1 MRVMGLNNLGITSFV
16 QKCTINNK
24 KWFELDDTNVTVMWT
39 PDIYS
44 TLAGKVTFNPTLSD
58 AVGEDAFSL
67 NKNVACWAGR
77 NRYIVTALDH
87 ATFDEIIA
95 KSRWNSFM
103 PRTIALFAKIAGV
116 TKTNKIIMVDD
127 GLYSRYIDMNAALHA
142 MMVVWECK
150 TCILVTKN
158 EVETVTFDP
167 DRWSAVEKS
176 IQDMLMTNTFDAM
189 VNVYEQ
195 FSRQVSLRI
204 G

>member
-1 MRVMGLNNLGITSFV
+1 
-16 QKCTINNK
+16 
-24 KWFELDDTNVTVMWT
+24 
-39 PDIYS
+39 
-44 TLAGKVTFNPTLSD
+44 
-58 AVGEDAFSL
+58 
-67 NKNVACWAGR
+67 
-77 NRYIVTALDH
+77 
-87 ATFDEIIA
+87 
-95 KSRWNSFM
+95 
-103 PRTIALFAKIAGV
+103 
-116 TKTNKIIMVDD
+116 
-127 GLYSRYIDMNAALHA
+127 MNAALHA

-167 DRWSAVEKS
+167 DCWSAVEKS